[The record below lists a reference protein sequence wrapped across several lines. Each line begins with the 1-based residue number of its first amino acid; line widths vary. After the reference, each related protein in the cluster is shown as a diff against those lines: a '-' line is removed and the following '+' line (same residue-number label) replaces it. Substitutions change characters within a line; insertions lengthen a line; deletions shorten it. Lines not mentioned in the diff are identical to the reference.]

1 MSILEELNLLE
12 KTSGKKKP
20 ESSCVSEEFLKE
32 CGTRVGFIWPE
43 RSAGIQR
50 LLVFPKK
57 SMAGSMD
64 PLKQCESMGFRK
76 HRRKLDFDIMV
87 THSHIFT

>member
-1 MSILEELNLLE
+1 MCILEEMNLL
-12 KTSGKKKP
+12 KKSPGKKIP

-43 RSAGIQR
+43 LSAGIQR
-50 LLVFPKK
+50 ILVFPKK
-57 SMAGSMD
+57 SIAGSMD
-64 PLKQCESMGFRK
+64 PLKRCGSMGFRK
-76 HRRKLDFDIMV
+76 HRKKLDFDRMV

>member
-12 KTSGKKKP
+12 KTSGKKKNP

-50 LLVFPKK
+50 LLVFPI
-57 SMAGSMD
+57 AGSMD

-76 HRRKLDFDIMV
+76 HRRKLDFDRMV
-87 THSHIFT
+87 THSHIIT